1 MSTVE
6 EAVDDV
12 SGLHCKIDR
21 KKNVED
27 GNRVGFEEFKQVREG
42 GGWRNGEGGFEQERG
57 GGGGEGGFEQEREGY
72 SLITSLITCRDTR
85 TVSEVCV

>member
-42 GGWRNGEGGFEQERG
+42 GGGGGMEREALNKRE